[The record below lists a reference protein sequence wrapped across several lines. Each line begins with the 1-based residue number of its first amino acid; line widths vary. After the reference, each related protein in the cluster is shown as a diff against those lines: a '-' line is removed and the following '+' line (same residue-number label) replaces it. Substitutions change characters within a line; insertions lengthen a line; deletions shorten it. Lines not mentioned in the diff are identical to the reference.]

1 MIKEIE
7 KISRVTRSE
16 VHNLLI
22 EMTNEYIEY
31 RNQIFDSS
39 VIWSDGVPTVEDAE
53 DRKYLEM
60 MDTKIQKVLDFLE

>member
-1 MIKEIE
+1 MIREIE

-22 EMTNEYIEY
+22 DMTNEYIEQ

-39 VIWSDGVPTVEDAE
+39 CIYATGEIDNEEDKE
-53 DRKYLEM
+53 YLTD
-60 MDTKIQKVLDFLE
+60 MDIKIQKVLDFLE